1 MGKDSAA
8 KQRIPRLRAVCAYIL
23 FVVRKMLARLAC
35 AICDALISMR
45 FFDMKFDPRI
55 HHRKSIRLSD
65 FAYAQAG
72 LYYVTIVTY
81 KRERLFGTVEQRR
94 IVLSE
99 IGEWVQ
105 AGWHE
110 IPAHHPHAVLHAF
123 VVMPDHLHGI
133 VEITPDSDAP
143 HRAHAF
149 QQVAA
154 KSLAMI
160 VNGFKG
166 AITRKCRQEQRVQDV
181 WQGGYYERV
190 IRNEQE
196 YAHFSDYIHGNPARW
211 RG

>member
-1 MGKDSAA
+1 MVKDSVAV
-8 KQRIPRLRAVCAYIL
+8 KRIPRLRVVDAYIL
-23 FVVRKMLARLAC
+23 LVTWKMRVRLSFG
-35 AICDALISMR
+35 ICDALTFLR
-45 FFDMKFDPRI
+45 FSDMKFDPRI

-81 KRERLFGTVEQRR
+81 KRERLFGDVEQGRMF
-94 IVLSE
+94 LSE

-110 IPAHHPHAVLHAF
+110 IPAHHPHALLHAF

-149 QQVAA
+149 QQMAA
-154 KSLAMI
+154 KSLATI

-166 AITRKCRQEQRVQDV
+166 AITRKCRQEQRVHDV
-181 WQGGYYERV
+181 WQRGYYERV